1 MPKRGEVWKN
11 DCGGKPK
18 GRRRKTTTCVNLC
31 CALKEAGV
39 HVLLC
44 DVDPQGNCTSG
55 MGVDKNQA
63 SPNLYN
69 VLVDGVRAETA
80 IIQTKYGDVLP
91 SNAILSGAGV
101 ELVNVSTGNTC

>member
-1 MPKRGEVWKN
+1 M
-11 DCGGKPK
+11 
-18 GRRRKTTTCVNLC
+18 
-31 CALKEAGV
+31 